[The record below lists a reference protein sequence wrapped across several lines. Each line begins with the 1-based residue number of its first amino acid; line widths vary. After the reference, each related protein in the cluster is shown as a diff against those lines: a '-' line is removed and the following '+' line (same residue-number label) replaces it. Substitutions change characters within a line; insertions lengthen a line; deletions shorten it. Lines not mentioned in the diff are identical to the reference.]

1 MQLTQEAGA
10 AGLLSVALFAAGLV
24 FSVRTRKLSVA
35 AAFIGSI
42 LAVGQIGQGLG
53 QRAVLAALPGVD
65 KADAVMI
72 LAAAVSYT
80 HLEVDEE
87 DFARGDGQARGR
99 AGGLYDAAVRQQRR
113 VRRRGVA
120 RRAVEPQTR

>member
-72 LAAAVSYT
+72 LAAGSAEASANLLLSGGAALALLVVAV
-80 HLEVDEE
+80 L
-87 DFARGDGQARGR
+87 AGRGR
-99 AGGLYDAAVRQQRR
+99 DA
-113 VRRRGVA
+113 
-120 RRAVEPQTR
+120 